1 MTERE
6 VFMTTRVE
14 KLVVILPF
22 AVATVLVLPPLSPSR
37 SDERKVDVTAVAIA
51 KEWRFPGVNTVE
63 LGIQPRQSQ
72 AFCLERYTV
81 QAKFEDVWNHYGAK
95 CSLKDKYRDNFRHAV
110 MQEMKEPDK
119 GHNMILDVA
128 PGRETHF
135 GQNTDRK
142 TVHVEIRKADES
154 HTEVC
159 TVVGTR

>member
-1 MTERE
+1 
-6 VFMTTRVE
+6 MTTRVE
-14 KLVVILPF
+14 RFVAILLF
-22 AVATVLVLPPLSPSR
+22 GAATVFGLPRLSLSL

-51 KEWRFPGVNTVE
+51 KEWRYPGVNTVE

-81 QAKFEDVWNHYGAK
+81 EAKFEDVWNHYGAK

-119 GHNMILDVA
+119 GQNMILDVA
-128 PGRETHF
+128 PGQESHF

-142 TVHVEIRKADES
+142 TVHVEIRKAD
-154 HTEVC
+154 
-159 TVVGTR
+159 